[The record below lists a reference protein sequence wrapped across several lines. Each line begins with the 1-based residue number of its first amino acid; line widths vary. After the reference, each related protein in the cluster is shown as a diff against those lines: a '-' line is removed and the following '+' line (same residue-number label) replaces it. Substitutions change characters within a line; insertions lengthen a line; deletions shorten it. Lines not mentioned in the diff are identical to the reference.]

1 MLFSRLWI
9 SGMRIDLQD
18 CPFQVGVKTLLNPK
32 QMKITVSALPIKK
45 VLKDLSELLEVPI
58 EEDAGELS
66 LELPSDV
73 GEGWIRGTGFASGI
87 GIISYHCTFF
97 EDTEIHF
104 VKHETHPLKFI
115 FCSEGRVQHSFQKE
129 EEQHTIHAYQNI
141 IVSSWDNNGH
151 VLYFKANEPT
161 KVFSLEVIRK
171 KLNQRESFDYK
182 DLDEPLR
189 RVFLDEDA
197 GTRFFYQGNYSILAA
212 NIVEDIEKKLY
223 SGFLRSIYLEGKA
236 FEMMVLQIQQYQD
249 DQREDTIPQMLRRSD
264 VEKVKRA
271 VDLVH
276 SDLSQN
282 YSVDYLAKE
291 VGTNVNKLQEGFK
304 YMFNLT
310 VNKYMQQAK
319 LEAAKELLATT
330 EYNISQVVDLIGL
343 NNRSYFSKVFR
354 ERYGVKPKYF
364 LKSRLEEKKKRK

>member
-1 MLFSRLWI
+1 
-9 SGMRIDLQD
+9 
-18 CPFQVGVKTLLNPK
+18 
-32 QMKITVSALPIKK
+32 MKIIVSALPIKK
-45 VLKDLSELLEVPI
+45 VLKDLSRQLEVSVQ
-58 EEDAGELS
+58 EDAGELS
-66 LELPSDV
+66 IELPSEIGV
-73 GEGWIRGTGFASGI
+73 GMIRGTGFASGI

-97 EDTEIHF
+97 QDTEIHF
-104 VKHETHPLKFI
+104 VKNETHPMKFI
-115 FCSEGRVQHSFQKE
+115 FCSEGRVQHAFQEE

-141 IVSSWDNNGH
+141 IVSSWDSNGH
-151 VLYFKANEPT
+151 VLYFKANEST
-161 KVFSLEVIRK
+161 KVFSLEVIRQK
-171 KLNQRESFDYK
+171 FNQRESFEYK

-189 RVFLDEDA
+189 RVFLDEVA
-197 GTRFFYQGNYSILAA
+197 SKRFFYQGNYSILAA
-212 NIVEDIEKKLY
+212 NIVEDIEKKLH
-223 SGFLRSIYLEGKA
+223 SGFLRSIYLEAKA

-249 DQREDTIPQMLRRSD
+249 DQREDRIPQLLRRSD

-276 SDLSQN
+276 SDLSKN

-343 NNRSYFSKVFR
+343 NNRSYFSKIFR

-364 LKSRLEEKKKRK
+364 LKSRLEEKKKQK